1 MYLTTFKKFLKYYGR
16 GKKLKLFLFFIL
28 ATIAGMLEFVGISL
42 IYPFVMAII
51 NPNEIS
57 KFIVFLPQ
65 YFQTLSPF
73 AIAILIGIGAM
84 MIFVFKNLYMVMF
97 INIQSKFLQNWAK
110 SISEYFMNYFLYAP
124 YKNVQKIPNTEKLY
138 VLSFLSVQTTNG
150 YIMRLMTLITNVIIV
165 FFVVGFILYKFFV
178 AGIISFCF
186 VIGSIIIQNK
196 LFKSKISVV
205 NDKIAGTTKQIGKIS
220 YSNVNCIKDI
230 KIEGTENFFKQKY
243 QILLKELTDENAA
256 LVFFSGI
263 SPYIVETL
271 IVLSLVLLAII
282 IIFESHGEGYK
293 TVASFAMII
302 AAIFRIAPALNR
314 IQSSIINLPS
324 TKNFTKDLVEF
335 YEKYEFKPL
344 SKNIKINTEKI
355 EFRDK
360 IELRNVNFSY
370 IDGCPVLKN
379 INLEINKGDFVGI
392 IGLSGA
398 GKSTLADVL
407 TGLLPIDSGEIK
419 LDGIILNEEKIYGY
433 RKNIGYVQQ
442 ELTVLES
449 SFRENIAW
457 GIAEEE
463 IDNSRVE
470 KIIEEV
476 QLKSLVD
483 KYPNGIYSVPFV
495 DENGLSRGQKQR
507 LAIARA
513 LYREPEI
520 LIFDEATSALDVKTE
535 HEITEMLQEL
545 KKHKTIIAIAHR
557 LSTLKAC
564 NKIVFMTEGQIK
576 DVGSF
581 EYLKANYPEFEE
593 MIRLSS
599 LELKEE

>member
-1 MYLTTFKKFLKYYGR
+1 MYLSTFKKFLKFFGK
-16 GKKLKLFLFFIL
+16 GKKLKLFFFFIL
-28 ATIAGMLEFVGISL
+28 ATIAGLLEFVGISL

-51 NPNEIS
+51 NPGEIS
-57 KFIVFLPQ
+57 KYIELLPQ
-65 YFQTLSPF
+65 HFQNLSPF
-73 AIAILIGIGAM
+73 IIAIFIGICAM
-84 MIFVFKNLYMVMF
+84 LIFVLKNLYMVMF
-97 INIQSKFLQNWAK
+97 IHIQSKFLQNWAK
-110 SISEYFMNYFLYAP
+110 SISEYFMDYFLYAP

-165 FFVVGFILYKFFV
+165 FFVVGFILYKFFI

-186 VIGSIIIQNK
+186 VIGSIILQNK
-196 LFKSKISVV
+196 LFKSKISDV
-205 NDKIAGTTKQIGKIS
+205 NNKIAGTTKQIGKIS

-243 QILLKELTDENAA
+243 QNLLEELTNENAS

-271 IVLSLVLLAII
+271 IVLALVLLAII
-282 IIFESHGEGYK
+282 IIFESHGQGYK
-293 TVASFAMII
+293 TVASFAMIV

-314 IQSSIINLPS
+314 IQASIINLPS
-324 TKNFTKDLVEF
+324 AQNFTKDLIEF
-335 YEKYEFKPL
+335 YEKYEFNPI
-344 SKNIKINTEKI
+344 SKNIKFDTDRI
-355 EFRDK
+355 EFKDK
-360 IELRNVNFSY
+360 IELCDVNFSY
-370 IDGCPVLKN
+370 VEGTPVLKN
-379 INLEINKGDFVGI
+379 VNLEINKGDFVGI
-392 IGLSGA
+392 VGLSGA

-419 LDGIILNEEKIYGY
+419 LDGISLNDEKIYGY

-457 GIAEEE
+457 GFSDEM
-463 IDNSRVE
+463 IDNKRVE

-476 QLKSLVD
+476 QLKPIVD
-483 KYPNGIYSVPFV
+483 KYPYGIYSVPFV
-495 DENGLSRGQKQR
+495 DDTGLSRGQKQR

-535 HEITEMLQEL
+535 HEITMMLQEL
-545 KKHKTIIAIAHR
+545 KKNKTIIAIAHR

-564 NKIVFMTEGQIK
+564 NKIVFMTDGHIK

-581 EYLKANYPEFEE
+581 EYLTSNYPEFEE
-593 MIRLSS
+593 LVRLSTVAIT
-599 LELKEE
+599 EE